1 MSAAASNQASPP
13 LLSAPRLQAL
23 QAAGARAFDLQGG
36 CWLFRQG
43 EPGDAVYVLLQGR
56 LQAWT
61 ESAGDTPPR
70 LLGELLPGH
79 WVGEA
84 ALLSGQP
91 RSASVRAA
99 RDSRLL
105 RLDRAALQTASQA
118 LPELGLEL
126 AALLAER
133 LHANSLAPTPPPSR
147 LRSLSL
153 LPLDASSRVLGFCSE
168 IERLL
173 RTQTP
178 MLGLRRDALL
188 AEGAPCH
195 WAQSARGSDP
205 ALAQWL
211 AAQEMQGRALC
222 LHGEADD
229 GGDARDWNGFCLRQA
244 DTVLVVADA
253 TAASTLRPWEAAL
266 QQLEAAPTGVR
277 RLLVLLQP
285 GRDQPLGGT
294 AAWLSARPLDAHL
307 HVRSGCPQD
316 LARLL
321 RVLRGDAQGLV
332 LGGGAARGFAHLGVY
347 RALIEAGEPIDFV
360 GGTSIGAILGAA
372 IAKGWPPDEAIVR
385 AREAFVRGRP
395 FSDFTLP
402 LVAVLRG
409 ARMEALIRSHL
420 PGCIEDL
427 PLPFYCV
434 SSNLASGTPNLHR
447 RGLLWRALRASAAL
461 PGVLPPAVVDGE
473 LAVDGAVL
481 DNLPVAQM
489 RALPV
494 GRVIAVD
501 LGNRQRR
508 QVPFEQVPGTVQ
520 RVWAR
525 LCGRRLPVP
534 GLATVVLK
542 SLEAGGAARVEA
554 QAAAADLLLR
564 PPVQRFGMTDVGA
577 FDAIVEAGYR
587 HALEVLE
594 GRAPA
599 LAATGALQRGP
610 HSPAP
615 SPALAEDAPS
625 IVALP

>member
-1 MSAAASNQASPP
+1 MSAAASNQASPL
-13 LLSAPRLQAL
+13 LLSAPRLEAL
-23 QAAGARAFDLQGG
+23 QAAGARAFDLPGG
-36 CWLFRQG
+36 RWLFRQG
-43 EPGDAVYVLLQGR
+43 EPGNALYVLLQGR
-56 LQAWT
+56 LQAWA

-99 RDSRLL
+99 RDCRLL
-105 RLDRAALQTASQA
+105 RLDRAALQAASRA

-133 LHANSLAPTPPPSR
+133 LHANSLAPTPPPSQ

-153 LPLDASSRVLGFCSE
+153 LPLDASARVLGFCSE

-173 RTQTP
+173 RTQTA
-178 MLGLRRDALL
+178 MLGLRRDALI

-205 ALAQWL
+205 GLAQWL

-222 LHGEADD
+222 LHGEAADSA
-229 GGDARDWNGFCLRQA
+229 DARDWNGFCLRQA
-244 DTVLVVADA
+244 DTVLMVADA
-253 TAASTLRPWEAAL
+253 TAAPSLRPWEAPL
-266 QQLEAAPTGVR
+266 QQLEAAPSGVR
-277 RLLVLLQP
+277 RLLVLLQA
-285 GRDQPLGGT
+285 GSDQPLAGSE
-294 AAWLSARPLDAHL
+294 AWLSARPLDALL

-321 RVLRGDAQGLV
+321 RVLRGEAQGLV

-347 RALIEAGEPIDFV
+347 RALIEAGEPVDFV
-360 GGTSIGAILGAA
+360 GGTSIGAIMGAA
-372 IAKGWPPDEAIVR
+372 IAKGWPPDEAIAR

-508 QVPFEQVPGTVQ
+508 QVPFEQVPGSVE
-520 RVWAR
+520 RLWAR

-594 GRAPA
+594 GRAAA
-599 LAATGALQRGP
+599 LPPSDALQRP
-610 HSPAP
+610 PESSATLAAIADV
-615 SPALAEDAPS
+615 SPALP
-625 IVALP
+625 ALP